1 MRPCFK
7 CGSTST
13 IQKHHIIPRAMGGMY
28 RAYNQVKLCNL
39 CHYSIHESPNEMI
52 QFAFLIQRALQI
64 GDLHPAYS
72 NSSIWLINNL
82 DYVISKVVF
91 PRTA

>member
-1 MRPCFK
+1 MKPCFR
-7 CGSTST
+7 CGSTRT
-13 IQKHHIIPRAMGGMY
+13 IQKHHIIPRSMGGIFKI
-28 RAYNQVKLCNL
+28 YNQVKLCQK
-39 CHYSIHESPNEMI
+39 CHHAIHRSSNEMV
-52 QFAFLIQRALQI
+52 QFSFLIQEALQI